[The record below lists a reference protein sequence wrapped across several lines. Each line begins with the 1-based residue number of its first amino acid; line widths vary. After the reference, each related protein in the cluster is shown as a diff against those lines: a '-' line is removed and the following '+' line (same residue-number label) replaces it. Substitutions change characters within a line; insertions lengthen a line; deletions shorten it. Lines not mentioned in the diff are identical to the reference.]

1 MGKGRLVF
9 KQEGAAIYISHLD
22 TMRTLTRVFLRA
34 GIPLRHTEGFNP
46 HPYISLALPLSV
58 GQSSVCELMDFEI
71 TSALPPEAL
80 PDLLNPNMPSGLTAV
95 RAYTP
100 ARKIGEIK
108 WLEIRG
114 ALEYD
119 GGAPDAAALDG
130 YFAAKSIIIEKK
142 TKRGTASL
150 DVIPLIS
157 KIGFTAV
164 SDTAV
169 RLDAVVAA
177 QNPSL
182 NPGSL
187 VTALK
192 THRPE
197 LAPDF
202 AAFTR
207 IALYGAELEAFE

>member
-1 MGKGRLVF
+1 MGKGRLIF
-9 KQEGAAIYISHLD
+9 KKEGSAIYISHLD

-58 GQSSVCELMDFEI
+58 GHSSVCELMDFEI
-71 TSALPPEAL
+71 TSELPPDALPN
-80 PDLLNPNMPSGLTAV
+80 LLNPNMPSGLTAV

-100 ARKIGEIK
+100 IRKIGEIK
-108 WLEIRG
+108 WLSICG
-114 ALEYD
+114 ALEYG
-119 GGAPDAAALDG
+119 GGAPDLSALSG

-142 TKRGTASL
+142 TKRGAAPL

-157 KIGFTAV
+157 KLEFTAV

-169 RLDAVVAA
+169 SLHAVIAA

-197 LAPDF
+197 LAPEL

-207 IALYGAELEAFE
+207 LALLDAELEIFE